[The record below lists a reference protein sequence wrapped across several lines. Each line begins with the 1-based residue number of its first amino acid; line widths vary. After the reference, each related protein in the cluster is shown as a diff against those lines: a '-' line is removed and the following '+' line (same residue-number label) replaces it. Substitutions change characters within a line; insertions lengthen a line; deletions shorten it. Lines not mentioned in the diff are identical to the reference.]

1 MPRQNST
8 GLNNTTVNSS
18 TTGIKAA
25 KTVENVT
32 SPGTADTEFTIVIA
46 ADVVE
51 YRIRARNGTLKIAD
65 TATESG
71 TEFETVIPGNW
82 HVEENLSLS
91 GAMTLYCQLN
101 KASTVIEI
109 VRWT

>member
-1 MPRQNST
+1 MGRLNST
-8 GLNNTTVNSS
+8 GKVTVSATS
-18 TTGIKAA
+18 TTTGIKAA

-32 SPGTADTEFTIVIA
+32 SPGTANTEFTIVIGS
-46 ADVVE
+46 DVVE
-51 YRIRARNGTLKIAD
+51 YRIRAREGTLKIAD

-82 HVEENLSLS
+82 HVETSLNLSGS
-91 GAMTLYCQLN
+91 ITLYCQLN